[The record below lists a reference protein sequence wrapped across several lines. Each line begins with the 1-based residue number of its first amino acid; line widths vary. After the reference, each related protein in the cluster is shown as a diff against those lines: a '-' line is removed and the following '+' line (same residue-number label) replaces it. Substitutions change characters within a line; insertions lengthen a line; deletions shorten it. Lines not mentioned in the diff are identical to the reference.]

1 MLERKLKAT
10 VVFRHLEQSQK
21 RIVVE
26 QGGSRSS
33 KTYNILIWLIQQAF
47 RETGEVFTICR
58 KTHPAVK
65 ATVFRDFVEILESI
79 GKFDPDALNR
89 SDLFYT
95 LNGNLFEF
103 ISVDQQQKVR
113 GRKRKYLFIN
123 EANELL
129 YDDFVQLSLR
139 TTGRII
145 LDYNPSMMFHWIYTD
160 VIPRPDCDF
169 FQTTYKDNPFL
180 EKAIVDE
187 IERLRTKDAT
197 NWRIYGLGER
207 GQHQGLIFTDWQ
219 QCDGMPEDYKSKA
232 YGLDFGFSTDPT
244 ALIEMRLTSH
254 GLYVSEV
261 VYEHGLL
268 NKQLSD
274 LMQGAGI
281 TPQDK
286 VTADSAEPKSIAE
299 LRSYGWRVFPSVK
312 GPDSIRSGIN
322 LLKQQAIFVEANS
335 LNLIKEMQNYK
346 WKELKD
352 TGTASQRFDTEPVDA
367 FNHAIDAMRYGAQQL
382 LTKRE
387 IYIA

>member
-1 MLERKLKAT
+1 MQDVTLRAT
-10 VVFRHLEQSQK
+10 KVYRHLEQSTK

-26 QGGSRSS
+26 QGGARSGKS
-33 KTYNILIWLIQQAF
+33 YNILIWLIHQALND
-47 RETGEVFTICR
+47 TGKVFTICR
-58 KTHPAVK
+58 KTHPAVR
-65 ATVFRDFVEILESI
+65 ATIFRDFVEILETL
-79 GKFDPDALNR
+79 GEFDPESLNKTE
-89 SDLFYT
+89 LHYT

-113 GRKRKYLFIN
+113 GRKRDYLFLN
-123 EANELL
+123 EANELT

-139 TTGRII
+139 TTGRIV

-169 FQTTYKDNPFL
+169 YQTTYKDNPFL
-180 EKAIVDE
+180 EQAIVDE

-207 GQHQGLIFTDWQ
+207 GQHQGLIFTAWQ
-219 QCDGMPEDYKSKA
+219 QCDAMPEDYKSKA

-244 ALIEMRLTSH
+244 ALVEMRLTSH
-254 GLYVSEV
+254 GLFVKELI
-261 VYEHGLL
+261 YEHGML
-268 NKQLSD
+268 NKQVSD
-274 LMQGAGI
+274 LMQSLGI

-335 LNLIKEMQNYK
+335 MNLIKEMQNYK